1 MSMKIDFNKLYS
13 KLDELKGK
21 AKNENLDK
29 CLDTTK
35 PIIQNAMNNNVPIDT
50 GELKSNLGEID
61 KKGTGQGRTL
71 VMGVKREAKQIE
83 KDKAYYNYYGTKHIV
98 GTHWMEK
105 AFNSC
110 KGEANEQLKKSL
122 KEVFKL

>member
-29 CLDTTK
+29 CLDATK

-50 GELKSNLGEID
+50 GELKSNLGEIN

-71 VMGVKREAKQIE
+71 VMG
-83 KDKAYYNYYGTKHIV
+83 
-98 GTHWMEK
+98 
-105 AFNSC
+105 
-110 KGEANEQLKKSL
+110 
-122 KEVFKL
+122 